1 MTDAELLTMLEYNLE
16 LITEYMDDEALE
28 AKEAELTLYLDSA
41 KKFIAAEGI
50 TLDLNDMGD
59 CQLVVMYASW
69 LYEKRKAVS
78 TGYSTVNGAMPRMLR
93 WNLNNRLFSE
103 KVGE

>member
-1 MTDAELLTMLEYNLE
+1 MTDAELLTMLEYSLE

-28 AKEAELTLYLDSA
+28 QKEAELTQYLNSA
-41 KKFIAAEGI
+41 KKFIATEGI
-50 TLDLNDMGD
+50 TLDLDDLGD
-59 CQLVVMYASW
+59 CQLVVMYAQW

-78 TGYSTVNGAMPRMLR
+78 TGYSTANGVMPRMLR